1 MTIKYLLTSGMLCL
15 LGYTSAYAQNKVYS
29 LEQLWQKTLHNYPSL
44 SAKRK
49 LVDQKEFQK
58 ELIAKDRLPGI
69 HMQAQQSYGSFQG
82 IGGAFFPLSGIY
94 NTSTYKT
101 AEGQP
106 NATSNLSVSTVL
118 QWDLIQFGRL
128 RERIK
133 EADAEIALSN
143 AALRG
148 EAMQLQE
155 TSTRYYFNV
164 LQAKAL
170 HASAKADSARLDH
183 LYQLSRA
190 QAEAGLRP
198 GADTMLVRST
208 FLQAGGEI
216 NEQIGLLE
224 TARVQL
230 AALIGEEERNF
241 SIDTTLYSNT
251 LRNTV
256 SASPDSLLV
265 HPYIDYLKAKVDMS
279 KASLKV
285 VQKDVYPTIG
295 LLAGAGVRGSGLTT
309 TGTVDNSLL
318 APWQTNAGSYLVG
331 IGLTWNLS
339 KLYKN
344 KVQQK
349 IAQTE
354 IDAANA
360 DHEEMILQLT
370 TSYKAAL
377 ARWNQQVQKLKD
389 AHSAYNAS
397 KEAYDLYLSRYEN
410 GLVSMIELLQLQ
422 KTLQEAERYY
432 IQTIAGYWNERINQ
446 SVSTGDFT
454 SLLREMNP

>member
-1 MTIKYLLTSGMLCL
+1 MTLRYLLTSGMLCL
-15 LGYTSAYAQNKVYS
+15 LGYASAYAQNKVYS
-29 LEQLWQKTLHNYPSL
+29 LEQLWQKTIINYPSL

-49 LVDQKEFQK
+49 LVEQKQLQK
-58 ELIAKDRLPGI
+58 ELITRDRLPGI
-69 HMQAQQSYGSFQG
+69 NMQAQQSYGSFQG

-94 NTSTYKT
+94 NTSAYKT
-101 AEGQP
+101 GAGQP
-106 NATSNLSVSTVL
+106 RAASNLSVSTVL
-118 QWDLIQFGRL
+118 QWDLIQFGKL
-128 RERIK
+128 RERIN
-133 EADAEIALSN
+133 EADADIALGN
-143 AALRG
+143 ATLAG
-148 EAMQLQE
+148 EVLQLQE
-155 TSTRYYFNV
+155 TGTRYYFNV

-170 HASAKADSARLDH
+170 HAMARADSARLEH

-198 GADTMLVRST
+198 GADTMLVSST

-216 NEQIGLLE
+216 NEQQGLLE
-224 TARVQL
+224 TARIQL
-230 AALIGEEERNF
+230 AVLIGEEEHNF
-241 SIDTTLYSNT
+241 SIDTTLYHNT

-256 SASPDSLLV
+256 AASPDSLLV
-265 HPYIDYLKAKVDMS
+265 NPYIDFLKAKVDRS
-279 KASLKV
+279 KAALRV
-285 VQKDVYPTIG
+285 IQKDVFPTIG

-318 APWQTNAGSYLVG
+318 APWQSNAGSYLVG

-339 KLYKN
+339 RLYKN

-360 DHEEMILQLT
+360 DHEEMILQLI
-370 TSYKAAL
+370 TSYKTAL

-422 KTLQEAERYY
+422 KTLQDAERYY
-432 IQTIAGYWNERINQ
+432 VRAIAGYWNERINQ